1 MLFHLRVNS
10 FKLKILAMKTITKLL
25 FLSVLVI
32 FAACQG
38 EPGPPGR
45 DGIDGKDG
53 QDGESFLG
61 AVFEI
66 EGDFT
71 LENDYSL
78 YFEFP
83 QTTTVYESDIVLVY
97 ILWEQAETNDG
108 ELLDVWRLLPQTV
121 VLDEGVLQY
130 NYDHTFLDVQVFLEG
145 TLDLGTLLPAE
156 SDDQVFRIVVLPADY
171 AISSTLDAT
180 DYDQMM
186 KSLGVKK
193 DFVQK
198 IDLTENIEIT
208 VPK

>member
-1 MLFHLRVNS
+1 
-10 FKLKILAMKTITKLL
+10 MKTITGIIL
-25 FLSVLVI
+25 I
-32 FAACQG
+32 FALAILASCEG
-38 EPGPPGR
+38 VPGPPGR
-45 DGIDGKDG
+45 DGFDGIDGK
-53 QDGESFLG
+53 DGESFLG

-71 LENDYSL
+71 SENNYSL

-145 TLDLGTLLPAE
+145 TISFNSLLPAE
-156 SDDQVFRIVVLPADY
+156 TDDQVLRIVVLPADY
-171 AISSTLDAT
+171 AISSTLDVT

-186 KSLGVKK
+186 KSLGINKGL
-193 DFVQK
+193 VQK